1 MFYALCAEVF
11 IVGIIVRPLQER
23 GFALW
28 SSCLFLGLGI
38 AIYYTFCSWYGLS
51 VFQCHFSQADFVLAV
66 AVDEVKNHQQQNE
79 RSSDEDDEDNRD
91 KIFSAF

>member
-1 MFYALCAEVF
+1 MN
-11 IVGIIVRPLQER
+11 IGILGAGNIAATMATTLQS
-23 GFALW
+23 LKNVT
-28 SSCLFLGLGI
+28 C
-38 AIYYTFCSWYGLS
+38 Y
-51 VFQCHFSQADFVLAV
+51 AV